1 MASTTSVLTIADLL
15 EQFGPIPAS
24 RIRHDPPPGATTEK
38 DVIEI
43 EAREDRLYELID
55 GVLVEKAMGY
65 YEAYL
70 ASLLGRL
77 IGNYAEE
84 HDLGIVAGADGTL
97 RLFPQQ
103 VRIPD
108 VSFVCWERLPEG
120 RLPAEPIPQL
130 VPDLA
135 IEVISQSNTDEEMT
149 RKLHEYF
156 QAGVRLVWYVYPESR
171 SVRVYRNPNEV
182 AELSGEDV
190 LDGDEVL
197 PGYRLPLAQLFATPK
212 QSDG

>member
-24 RIRHDPPPGATTEK
+24 RIRHDSPPGAATEE
-38 DVIEI
+38 DVIQI
-43 EAREDRLYELID
+43 EAHEDRLYELID
-55 GVLVEKAMGY
+55 GVLVEKVAGY
-65 YEAYL
+65 SEAYL

-97 RLFPQQ
+97 RLFPKQ

-108 VSFVCWERLPEG
+108 VSFVRWERLPG
-120 RLPAEPIPQL
+120 RRLPAEPIPQL

-135 IEVISQSNTDEEMT
+135 VEVISAGNTEEEME

-156 QAGVRLVWYVYPESR
+156 EAGVRLVWYVYPANH
-171 SVRVYRNPNEV
+171 SVGVYSSPDDV
-182 AELSGEDV
+182 TELHGDAI
-190 LDGDEVL
+190 LDGGDVL
-197 PGYRLPLAQLFATPK
+197 PGYRLPLSQLFAMPK
-212 QSDG
+212 QNEG